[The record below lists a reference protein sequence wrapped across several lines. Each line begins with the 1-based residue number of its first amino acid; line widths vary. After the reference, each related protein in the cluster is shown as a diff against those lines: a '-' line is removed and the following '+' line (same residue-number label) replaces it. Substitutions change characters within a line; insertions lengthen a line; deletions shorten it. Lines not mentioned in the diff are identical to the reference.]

1 MEIGEPPGAAEPVK
15 ATEPVRAGE
24 PPRAIEAPDAGRA
37 VQDAEADTAAEVREA
52 LKPRRFTTGQAMIWI
67 VLLVFLMC
75 GAFLLIVVLHAR
87 YYTPRLTRR
96 EFHTEV
102 PRPRQP
108 ERSPHW
114 NPRIDPDRPLD
125 DADFPV

>member
-1 MEIGEPPGAAEPVK
+1 MREI
-15 ATEPVRAGE
+15 
-24 PPRAIEAPDAGRA
+24 
-37 VQDAEADTAAEVREA
+37 
-52 LKPRRFTTGQAMIWI
+52 LKPRRFTTRQALIWL

-75 GAFLLIVVLHAR
+75 GAFLLIVLLHAR

-102 PRPRQP
+102 PRPGQP